1 MYNDNDGCG
10 GCLTI
15 LIIFAV
21 FSWISEYFGVILLAL
36 LGALVAGAIS
46 YAVRS
51 HRAKAPEREAAARA
65 KAAREAEEKLAREEA
80 SYWAYVHSYEDDAV
94 LSGKLYTANVIID
107 KLREETDESKRIKIL
122 AFFDRYLP
130 VMTEIIEASQHGD
143 TDIDDAVDRFTETV
157 KAFSK
162 SLYKAD
168 DVVDVNTTVLENMAI
183 RDGFYDPYAEDL
195 SLDVDI
201 APDTRS
207 VSESGSDDSEVGFV
221 VEAPAPAAASPAESA
236 QEEPVPAAVTPAGSP
251 LEELVAVAAPSEGS
265 PQGHQAQITFPPIEE
280 EYSDEV
286 RERLDEAI
294 LLDDV
299 DTIREL
305 LDSGEISELDIDD
318 DVLERVEEEEY
329 V

>member
-65 KAAREAEEKLAREEA
+65 KAAREAEERLAREEA
-80 SYWAYVHSYEDDAV
+80 SYWSYVRSYEDDAV
-94 LSGKLYTANVIID
+94 LCGKLYTANVIID

-130 VMTEIIEASQHGD
+130 VMTEIIEASRHGD
-143 TDIDDAVDRFTETV
+143 TDIDDAVERFTETV

-201 APDTRS
+201 APDTRA

-221 VEAPAPAAASPAESA
+221 VEAPAPAAVSP
-236 QEEPVPAAVTPAGSP
+236 VD
-251 LEELVAVAAPSEGS
+251 S
-265 PQGHQAQITFPPIEE
+265 PQGHQSQITFPPIEDE
-280 EYSDEV
+280 VSDEV

-305 LDSGEISELDIDD
+305 LDSGEISELDIED